1 MLKTFL
7 CVIFFIKKGMWMV
20 GEEIC
25 YNSLKHLYFNLFFFL
40 FSGNSLFA
48 VPANQE
54 FVYIFTSKPFI
65 TDFVGFVLNQIRA
78 HCQMAKEL
86 GIYYFFSFSSI
97 LFYKINENL
106 FML

>member
-1 MLKTFL
+1 MLYVFK
-7 CVIFFIKKGMWMV
+7 
-20 GEEIC
+20 
-25 YNSLKHLYFNLFFFL
+25 YFHNFLFFFL

-54 FVYIFTSKPFI
+54 FVYIFSSKPFI

-86 GIYYFFSFSSI
+86 GINNWD
-97 LFYKINENL
+97 LYK
-106 FML
+106 